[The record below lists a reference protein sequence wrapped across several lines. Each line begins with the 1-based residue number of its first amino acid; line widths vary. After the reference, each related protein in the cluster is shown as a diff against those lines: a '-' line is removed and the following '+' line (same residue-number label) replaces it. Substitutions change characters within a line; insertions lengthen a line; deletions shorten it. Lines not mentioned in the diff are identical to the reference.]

1 MSNSIIMDVFLPIAL
16 ALIMFGMGLG
26 LTKQDFTRLWLTPKP
41 VLVGLFGQLILLPII
56 AFGICTWFELPP
68 ALAIGMMILAASP
81 GGTMSNV
88 LSQLA
93 KANLALSV
101 TLTSICTLV
110 CVFTTPWLIHF
121 SIQHFAEQNPP
132 QYSLLG
138 TSIGLIV
145 ITLVPVLL
153 GILVRQFK
161 PKTAIKYELHFR
173 RFSLVFMILMIV
185 ALMIKERHLLV
196 SSFEQVFAAS
206 MTLNLLSVLV
216 GALLAKS
223 FLLTDKD
230 ALTLG
235 IEVGIQNATMAILI
249 AVSFLHEPSYAI
261 TAGVYG
267 LTMYLGPLPLI
278 YWQKFKQKRQVPQ
291 AVID

>member
-1 MSNSIIMDVFLPIAL
+1 MDLFLPIAL

-41 VLVGLFGQLILLPII
+41 VLVGLLGQLIVLPIV
-56 AFGICTWFELPP
+56 AFGICIWFELSP

-93 KANLALSV
+93 QANLALSV

-121 SIQHFAEQNPP
+121 SIQHFAGHNAPE
-132 QYSLLG
+132 YSLLG
-138 TSIGLIV
+138 TSIGLIT
-145 ITLVPVLL
+145 ITLIPVLF
-153 GILVRQFK
+153 GVWFRQCK
-161 PKTAIKYELHFR
+161 AQIAIKFELHFR
-173 RFSLVFMILMIV
+173 RFSLIFMIIMIV
-185 ALMIKERHLLV
+185 ALMIKERHLV
-196 SSFEQVFAAS
+196 ASSFQQVFAAS

-216 GALLAKS
+216 GTIMAKL

-230 ALTLG
+230 ALTLA
-235 IEVGIQNATMAILI
+235 IEVGIQNATMAMLI

-267 LTMYLGPLPLI
+267 LTMYLAPLPLI
-278 YWQKFKQKRQVPQ
+278 VWQKLKQKRAKLQV
-291 AVID
+291 VVE

>member
-1 MSNSIIMDVFLPIAL
+1 MDVFLPIAL

-121 SIQHFAEQNPP
+121 SIQHEIHSLCNFQTKVRLL
-132 QYSLLG
+132 YS
-138 TSIGLIV
+138 
-145 ITLVPVLL
+145 
-153 GILVRQFK
+153 
-161 PKTAIKYELHFR
+161 E
-173 RFSLVFMILMIV
+173 
-185 ALMIKERHLLV
+185 
-196 SSFEQVFAAS
+196 
-206 MTLNLLSVLV
+206 
-216 GALLAKS
+216 
-223 FLLTDKD
+223 
-230 ALTLG
+230 
-235 IEVGIQNATMAILI
+235 
-249 AVSFLHEPSYAI
+249 
-261 TAGVYG
+261 
-267 LTMYLGPLPLI
+267 
-278 YWQKFKQKRQVPQ
+278 
-291 AVID
+291 